1 VQVLVPAAAGLCPP
15 QVPAATAPA
24 APAAPITPCLDGGLH
39 DFEIRLLRNDAT
51 NRNGGLNASPPV
63 GIGAGVN
70 AQSEHD
76 HGERMV
82 SICKKCGKTVGDL
95 GALVNQICCVVT

>member
-1 VQVLVPAAAGLCPP
+1 MLVPAAAGLCPP
-15 QVPAATAPA
+15 
-24 APAAPITPCLDGGLH
+24 H
-39 DFEIRLLRNDAT
+39 DFETRVLKNDAT
-51 NRNGGLNASPPV
+51 NRNGGLHASTPV

-82 SICKKCGKTVGDL
+82 SICKKCGETRGEL
-95 GALVNQICCVVT
+95 GAPMQSSRLENDAPKGGCCVVT

>member
-1 VQVLVPAAAGLCPP
+1 MLVPASAGLCPP
-15 QVPAATAPA
+15 
-24 APAAPITPCLDGGLH
+24 H
-39 DFEIRLLRNDAT
+39 DFEIRVLKNDAT
-51 NRNGGLNASPPV
+51 NRIGGLNASTPV

-82 SICKKCGKTVGDL
+82 SICKKCGETRGEL
-95 GALVNQICCVVT
+95 GAPMQSSRLENDAPKGGCCVVT